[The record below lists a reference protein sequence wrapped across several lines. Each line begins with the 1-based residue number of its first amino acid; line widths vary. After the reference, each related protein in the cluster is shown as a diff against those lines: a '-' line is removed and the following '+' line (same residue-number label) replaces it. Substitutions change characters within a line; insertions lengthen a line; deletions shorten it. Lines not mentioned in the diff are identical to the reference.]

1 MVLGKFTFP
10 GKEMGWDMRKKKKQR
25 WWLLALSLLL
35 LFTGGYLLMLR
46 GLMPNVMIQAEAT
59 VSNQALGIM
68 NSAVKEILGQTD
80 MSEQLIRV
88 EKDDQN
94 RISMLSMNTMAI
106 NEIANRCAI
115 AAKDRIAQFTESS
128 IKVPLGNVVGSKLF
142 SGKGPKIRVKVQQAG
157 TATAGFYTEFETAGI
172 NQTRYKI
179 YIVLKAN
186 IRMICGAASQM
197 VEVSTEV
204 LISEAVIVGA
214 VPETYANVADLSDF
228 ANFIP

>member
-1 MVLGKFTFP
+1 MH
-10 GKEMGWDMRKKKKQR
+10 KKKKLKL
-25 WWLLALSLLL
+25 WLTGLCLLL
-35 LFTGGYLLMLR
+35 ILAGGYLLVLR
-46 GLMPNVMIQAEAT
+46 GLMPNVMIQGEAM

-68 NSAVKEILGQTD
+68 NSAVKEILGQAD

-179 YIVLKAN
+179 YVVLKAR
-186 IRMICGAASQM
+186 IRMICGAASQV

-204 LISEAVIVGA
+204 LISEAIIVGS

-228 ANFIP
+228 INFVP

>member
-1 MVLGKFTFP
+1 M
-10 GKEMGWDMRKKKKQR
+10 
-25 WWLLALSLLL
+25 
-35 LFTGGYLLMLR
+35 
-46 GLMPNVMIQAEAT
+46 

-68 NSAVKEILGQTD
+68 NSAVKEILGQAD

-179 YIVLKAN
+179 YVVLAGGGSFHRGAHFGSDYRGQCPRNLCK
-186 IRMICGAASQM
+186 CG
-197 VEVSTEV
+197 
-204 LISEAVIVGA
+204 G
-214 VPETYANVADLSDF
+214 
-228 ANFIP
+228 FI

>member
-1 MVLGKFTFP
+1 MH
-10 GKEMGWDMRKKKKQR
+10 KKKKLKL
-25 WWLLALSLLL
+25 WLTGLCLLL
-35 LFTGGYLLMLR
+35 ILVGGYLLVLR
-46 GLMPNVMIQAEAT
+46 GLMPNVMIQGEAM

-68 NSAVKEILGQTD
+68 NSAVKEILGQAD

-179 YIVLKAN
+179 YVVLKAR
-186 IRMICGAASQM
+186 IRMICGAASQV

-204 LISEAVIVGA
+204 LISEAIIVGS

-228 ANFIP
+228 INFVP

>member
-1 MVLGKFTFP
+1 MQKLKL
-10 GKEMGWDMRKKKKQR
+10 
-25 WWLLALSLLL
+25 WLTGLCLLL
-35 LFTGGYLLMLR
+35 ILVGGYLLVLR
-46 GLMPNVMIQAEAT
+46 GLMPNVMIQGEAM

-68 NSAVKEILGQTD
+68 NSAVKEILGQAD

-179 YIVLKAN
+179 YVVLKAR
-186 IRMICGAASQM
+186 IRMICGAASQV

-204 LISEAVIVGA
+204 LISEAIIVGS

-228 ANFIP
+228 INFVP

>member
-1 MVLGKFTFP
+1 
-10 GKEMGWDMRKKKKQR
+10 MRKKRKR
-25 WWLLALSLLL
+25 RFYLLIVALCILLA
-35 LFTGGYLLMLR
+35 GGYALIHI
-46 GLMPNVMIQAEAT
+46 GLMPNVMMLGEAA

-68 NSAVKEILGQTD
+68 NSAVKEILGQED
-80 MSEQLIRV
+80 MTAQLIHI
-88 EKDDQN
+88 EKDDNN
-94 RISMLSMNTMAI
+94 RISMLSMDTMAI

-115 AAKDRIAQFTESS
+115 AAKDKIAQFTESA
-128 IKVPLGNVVGSKLF
+128 IQVPLGNVLGSKLF
-142 SGKGPKIRVKVQQAG
+142 SGKGPKIKVKIQQAG

-186 IRMICGAASQM
+186 IRMICGASSKM

-204 LISEAVIVGA
+204 LISEAVIIGS

>member
-1 MVLGKFTFP
+1 MVLGKFTFS

-68 NSAVKEILGQTD
+68 NSAVKDILGQTD

-142 SGKGPKIRVKVQQAG
+142 SGKGPKIRVKAVS
-157 TATAGFYTEFETAGI
+157 YTH
-172 NQTRYKI
+172 
-179 YIVLKAN
+179 L
-186 IRMICGAASQM
+186 
-197 VEVSTEV
+197 
-204 LISEAVIVGA
+204 
-214 VPETYANVADLSDF
+214 ADQK
-228 ANFIP
+228 

>member
-1 MVLGKFTFP
+1 MH
-10 GKEMGWDMRKKKKQR
+10 KKKKLKL
-25 WWLLALSLLL
+25 WLTGLCLLL
-35 LFTGGYLLMLR
+35 ILVGGYLLVLR
-46 GLMPNVMIQAEAT
+46 GLRPNVMIQGEAM

-68 NSAVKEILGQTD
+68 NSAVKEILGQAD

-179 YIVLKAN
+179 YVVLKAR
-186 IRMICGAASQM
+186 IRMICGAASQV

-204 LISEAVIVGA
+204 LISEAIIVGS

-228 ANFIP
+228 INFVP

>member
-1 MVLGKFTFP
+1 
-10 GKEMGWDMRKKKKQR
+10 
-25 WWLLALSLLL
+25 
-35 LFTGGYLLMLR
+35 
-46 GLMPNVMIQAEAT
+46 
-59 VSNQALGIM
+59 M
-68 NSAVKEILGQTD
+68 NSAVKEILGQAD

-179 YIVLKAN
+179 YVVLKAR
-186 IRMICGAASQM
+186 IRMICGSSLAGGGSFHR
-197 VEVSTEV
+197 
-204 LISEAVIVGA
+204 GA
-214 VPETYANVADLSDF
+214 HFGSDYRGQCPR
-228 ANFIP
+228 NLCKCGGFI